1 MTDMVPTSLPG
12 AAAVGGCESTGIL
25 GSFGGFN
32 GCFLFPRLNFYFN
45 EEKFSDRGPK
55 TELDQG
61 LWKQPFR
68 PLESSCPATSWI
80 LNGLNA
86 SRFTVSTC

>member
-12 AAAVGGCESTGIL
+12 AAAVGSCESTGIL
-25 GSFGGFN
+25 GSFGGFA
-32 GCFLFPRLNFYFN
+32 GDFLFPRLNFYFN

-61 LWKQPFR
+61 LWKLGP
-68 PLESSCPATSWI
+68 
-80 LNGLNA
+80 N
-86 SRFTVSTC
+86 